1 MRSGLDGLGWELYQ
15 HHKIVYFYITQ
26 PGCLP
31 DLCVDLK
38 TDKKSDDMKIRLT
51 SIYVEDTFKA
61 FTFYTQVLGFVQRY
75 YLPEGYLAIV
85 ASPEEPNGAG
95 LLLEPNSNPIA
106 STYQKALYDANIAVI
121 VFSVENIEDEY
132 ERLKSKEVVF
142 TKEPTQTDWGIEAVF
157 DDTCGNLIQ
166 LLQL

>member
-1 MRSGLDGLGWELYQ
+1 
-15 HHKIVYFYITQ
+15 
-26 PGCLP
+26 
-31 DLCVDLK
+31 
-38 TDKKSDDMKIRLT
+38 MKIRLT

-61 FTFYTQVLGFVQRY
+61 FNFYTQVLGFAQRF

-85 ASPEEPNGAG
+85 ASPEEPNGTG
-95 LLLEPNSNPIA
+95 LLLEPNSSHIA

-121 VFSVENIEDEY
+121 VFSVDNIEEEY
-132 ERLKSKEVVF
+132 ERLKSKGVVF
-142 TKEPTQTDWGIEAVF
+142 TQAPTTTDWGTEAVF

>member
-1 MRSGLDGLGWELYQ
+1 
-15 HHKIVYFYITQ
+15 
-26 PGCLP
+26 
-31 DLCVDLK
+31 
-38 TDKKSDDMKIRLT
+38 MKIRLT

-61 FTFYTQVLGFVQRY
+61 YTFYTDVLGLMQRY
-75 YLPEGYLAIV
+75 YLPDGYLAIV
-85 ASPEEPNGAG
+85 ASPEDPNGTG
-95 LLLEPNSNPIA
+95 LLLEPNSNPIG

-121 VFSVENIEDEY
+121 IFSVENIEEEVD
-132 ERLKSKEVVF
+132 RLKSKGVVF